1 VNILAEGHLP
11 GLVVVTIVGMMAIGL
26 EIAKQVIG
34 GTSAIDVDSE
44 ATLSVTAETA
54 QDLIAVLRDHGHGLL
69 VDMENLA
76 RASLAAAAAASA
88 DPPQGEVAAQ

>member
-1 VNILAEGHLP
+1 MGPVNILVEGHLP

-54 QDLIAVLRDHGHGLL
+54 QDLIAGSHCTLHYHYEIVVTGIIVIQDHKK
-69 VDMENLA
+69 
-76 RASLAAAAAASA
+76 
-88 DPPQGEVAAQ
+88 

>member
-1 VNILAEGHLP
+1 MGPVNILAEGHLP

-44 ATLSVTAETA
+44 VTLSVTAETA
-54 QDLIAVLRDHGHGLL
+54 QDLIAGELL
-69 VDMENLA
+69 YLT
-76 RASLAAAAAASA
+76 L
-88 DPPQGEVAAQ
+88 

>member
-1 VNILAEGHLP
+1 MGPVNILVEGHLP

-44 ATLSVTAETA
+44 VTLSVTAETA
-54 QDLIAVLRDHGHGLL
+54 QDLIAGELL
-69 VDMENLA
+69 YLT
-76 RASLAAAAAASA
+76 L
-88 DPPQGEVAAQ
+88 

>member
-1 VNILAEGHLP
+1 MGPVNILVEGHLP

-44 ATLSVTAETA
+44 ATLSVIAETA
-54 QDLIAVLRDHGHGLL
+54 QDLIAGELLHLTLSHSVIVVTGAIVLQDHK
-69 VDMENLA
+69 E
-76 RASLAAAAAASA
+76 
-88 DPPQGEVAAQ
+88 